1 MSLIQS
7 PTVLAAAQILES
19 VSTARSHYMAAAGLL
34 NGITRTILALP
45 NDDLAAFG
53 NNLGPAEMQAL
64 TTAHGAQGDG
74 LNALI
79 AAVDAVLGQSGI
91 PACGVSVDVRP
102 LPEKLADQSREIVL
116 TNGVFSV
123 IDAPVKPI
131 TEPATPTE

>member
-7 PTVLAAAQILES
+7 SAALAAAKIVETIS
-19 VSTARSHYMAAAGLL
+19 IIRSHYIASAELL

-64 TTAHGAQGDG
+64 TIAHGEQGAG
-74 LNALI
+74 INALI
-79 AAVDAVLGQSGI
+79 AGVDVILVQSGI
-91 PACGVSVDVRP
+91 AACGASVDIRP
-102 LPEKLADQSREIVL
+102 LSEKLAEQSREIVL
-116 TNGVFSV
+116 TDGVFSV
-123 IDAPVKPI
+123 IDVPVKPV